1 MKNAIKEYIE
11 LTEEQKTKLWKN
23 AIFVFDTNVFIR
35 LYSLTKEARD
45 AFFEAIEK
53 IKDRIWMPHQVAEE
67 FMKNRVNVILK
78 NLGDYDNL
86 KQKTNNYIKELAQI
100 FNIPETDKECEK
112 HKNQLNA
119 WIDKYRDSNLLVKDF
134 SSDLILDK
142 ILNLF
147 EGKTGKPY
155 TSEEKEKMEK
165 EGENR
170 YKKQI
175 PPGYKDDGKKK
186 NEDIINNA
194 YGDFF
199 LWRQI
204 LDYSFNESKNI
215 IFITNDKKEDWWN
228 IVNGKT
234 VGPRVELRKE
244 FFEKTKTKQ
253 FHMYTLDSFL
263 KYSTD
268 SIDDKILEEVK
279 INPEN
284 SVEILN
290 EDYDDLIN
298 IKILHDRLDRLKH
311 RSARLKVNYEQ
322 NEQELNFIRHSK
334 GYIHRDIDARHYNH
348 IMDKKSFL
356 INEIMRLNEEIDR
369 LTYEINSYRN
379 KVNED

>member
-165 EGENR
+165 EGEIR

-215 IFITNDKKEDWWN
+215 IFITNDKKEDWW
-228 IVNGKT
+228 
-234 VGPRVELRKE
+234 
-244 FFEKTKTKQ
+244 
-253 FHMYTLDSFL
+253 
-263 KYSTD
+263 KYSQWKNCW
-268 SIDDKILEEVK
+268 SK
-279 INPEN
+279 
-284 SVEILN
+284 SW
-290 EDYDDLIN
+290 
-298 IKILHDRLDRLKH
+298 IKKRVFWK
-311 RSARLKVNYEQ
+311 N
-322 NEQELNFIRHSK
+322 
-334 GYIHRDIDARHYNH
+334 
-348 IMDKKSFL
+348 
-356 INEIMRLNEEIDR
+356 
-369 LTYEINSYRN
+369 
-379 KVNED
+379 